1 MISEFILL
9 VSLLIPSGSLSAN
22 DSISGP
28 RAIDPSMVQLIYGD
42 TTSFSGAVSIS
53 PGTTYGS
60 VFSTR
65 FDVDYYS
72 FNCSTSEIYFF
83 SVADGL
89 NVFVKVYG
97 GANGSYTLYKSYTS
111 NSNENNFGRNHGFYL
126 DGAAYTDYYFV
137 ISSAVSV
144 TNKAYLFALDALD
157 PLNNGSFEVLKYD
170 VASGFYTHFV
180 YSPITAPSYTLGYV
194 PQGITNSL
202 LPTSLVDGTQLPL
215 DPNSGYNTLTTYPYS
230 AVARSYVS
238 GSIGTAF
245 MIGNNVLATAGHCAL
260 DGNHVPTSFGS
271 NTYRFGANASGSEI
285 TSGNPAIIYV
295 SPQYAKSNASYPSM
309 YDWALVILDSNC
321 GIDAGYLSIDG
332 PTINSQLGA
341 GDMLIIDGYRGG
353 AQYQTLSYGEFQS
366 YNTSYTITYSPVTQG
381 GQSGSPVFSQ
391 EDGRVVGIHTGTGIG
406 TRFFPELFSLSCELI
421 SGATI

>member
-1 MISEFILL
+1 MI
-9 VSLLIPSGSLSAN
+9 
-22 DSISGP
+22 
-28 RAIDPSMVQLIYGD
+28 QTIYGD
-42 TTSFSGAVSIS
+42 TTSFSGAVGIS

-72 FNCSTSEIYFF
+72 FSCSTSEIYFF
-83 SVADGL
+83 SVGDGL
-89 NVFVKVYG
+89 NVFVNAYG
-97 GANGSYTLYKSYTS
+97 GAN
-111 NSNENNFGRNHGFYL
+111 
-126 DGAAYTDYYFV
+126 
-137 ISSAVSV
+137 
-144 TNKAYLFALDALD
+144 
-157 PLNNGSFEVLKYD
+157 
-170 VASGFYTHFV
+170 
-180 YSPITAPSYTLGYV
+180 
-194 PQGITNSL
+194 
-202 LPTSLVDGTQLPL
+202 
-215 DPNSGYNTLTTYPYS
+215 YPYS
-230 AVARSYVS
+230 AVARSDVS
-238 GSIGTAF
+238 GSAGTAF

-271 NTYRFGANASGSEI
+271 NTYRFGANAFGSQL
-285 TSGNPAIIYV
+285 TAGNPAIIYV

-366 YNTSYTITYSPVTQG
+366 YDTSYTIQYSHVTQG

-391 EDGRVVGIHTGTGIG
+391 EDGRVVGIHTGVGIG

-421 SGATI
+421 SGTTI